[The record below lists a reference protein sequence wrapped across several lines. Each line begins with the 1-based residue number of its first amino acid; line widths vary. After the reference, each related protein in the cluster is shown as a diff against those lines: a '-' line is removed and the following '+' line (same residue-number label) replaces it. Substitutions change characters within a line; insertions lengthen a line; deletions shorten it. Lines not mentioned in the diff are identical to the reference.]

1 MATDICVRL
10 GKRIR
15 ELRKARGWRQIDLAV
30 HAEISKN
37 HISELERGSREIG
50 LRNLDAIAA
59 ALDTTPD
66 TLLKGLRE
74 KLSE

>member
-15 ELRKARGWRQIDLAV
+15 ELRKVRKWLQIDLAA
-30 HAEISKN
+30 HAKISQN
-37 HISELERGSREIG
+37 HICDLERGQREIG
-50 LRNLDAIAA
+50 LRNLESLAT

-66 TLLKGLRE
+66 KLLKDL
-74 KLSE
+74 

>member
-10 GKRIR
+10 GRRIR
-15 ELRKARGWRQIDLAV
+15 ELRKARGWRQIDLAA

-50 LRNLDAIAA
+50 LRNLAAIAI

-66 TLLKGLRE
+66 ALLKGL
-74 KLSE
+74 S

>member
-10 GKRIR
+10 GRRIR
-15 ELRKARGWRQIDLAV
+15 ELRKSRGWRQIDLAA

-50 LRNLDAIAA
+50 LRNLAAIAT

-66 TLLKGLRE
+66 ALLKGL
-74 KLSE
+74 S

>member
-10 GKRIR
+10 GQRIR

-30 HAEISKN
+30 HADVGKN
-37 HISELERGSREIG
+37 HICELERGTREIG
-50 LRNLDAIAA
+50 LRYLMSIAK

-66 TLLKGLRE
+66 VLLKDLDKE
-74 KLSE
+74 